1 MIFEKIINSFK
12 VIVVRDFSKAISM
25 QGTQSTR
32 FCRSGKLF
40 VQGFTLVEAMMVVTI
55 LGILAALAVPSFKS
69 IIDSS
74 RRTAYANQLF
84 EDFAFARSE
93 AIKRGVRVTVCPS
106 TDGSS
111 CRGTSGWEQGWIT
124 FVDLNRDGAR
134 ATTEELLKVHES
146 LPSGWTAVKNNDFFV
161 GFGPLGTPN
170 GVINFTLAVCN
181 TTPACTPNTTSKQTN
196 LVVSLVGRVK
206 MENFP

>member
-1 MIFEKIINSFK
+1 
-12 VIVVRDFSKAISM
+12 M

-32 FCRSGKLF
+32 FRRSGKLF

-69 IIDSS
+69 TIDSS

-84 EDFAFARSE
+84 EDLAFARSE

-134 ATTEELLKVHES
+134 DAATEVLLKVHES
-146 LPSGWTAVKNNDFFV
+146 LPSGWTAVKNGDFFV
-161 GFGPLGTPN
+161 GFGPLGTPSSPI
-170 GVINFTLAVCN
+170 GFTLAVCN
-181 TTPACTPNTTSKQTN
+181 TTPACTKDTDSKQTN
-196 LVVSLVGRVK
+196 LVMSSVGRVK
-206 MENFP
+206 MQNFP